1 MHSGDFELARQ
12 QLLEAVKRKHASSEV
27 KLYCIHA
34 YMFLGFK
41 KQDLAQIFQ
50 KDRHTIGKWIEKFY
64 TKGVVSR
71 KQNESSA
78 ASKFDDDHK
87 RWIKEFV
94 DNKPTSYLREIAEAF
109 QKQFGMTI
117 AQSTVFYIL
126 TSVWKYTRQV
136 VERRAME
143 IRMADVIRFSKE
155 LNMIRPT
162 HEQLLFL
169 DEFGFDNRDMLRKFG
184 WFVKGRPYMKSSF
197 QRRLRNS
204 FLGFCGVNGLV
215 EAYHTEGT
223 FDRQIFFRCVRTF
236 VNSGKVQPYPGRYS
250 VWILDGAAIH
260 CDPNIVFYLRS
271 VGLVVIFNAAYCPF
285 YNPIEFLFGYIK
297 HYLQENYDENPG
309 TEMLIMTSAFSKY
322 CNFDMSLV
330 FSKCG
335 YHPLGY
341 FEPWKNMKFE
351 SDQGMDDTK

>member
-117 AQSTVFYIL
+117 AQSTVFL
-126 TSVWKYTRQV
+126 HFDQCL
-136 VERRAME
+136 E
-143 IRMADVIRFSKE
+143 IYQTGCGTTC
-155 LNMIRPT
+155 NGN
-162 HEQLLFL
+162 Q
-169 DEFGFDNRDMLRKFG
+169 N
-184 WFVKGRPYMKSSF
+184 GRCYQIF
-197 QRRLRNS
+197 QRTQ
-204 FLGFCGVNGLV
+204 
-215 EAYHTEGT
+215 YDPT
-223 FDRQIFFRCVRTF
+223 
-236 VNSGKVQPYPGRYS
+236 YS
-250 VWILDGAAIH
+250 
-260 CDPNIVFYLRS
+260 
-271 VGLVVIFNAAYCPF
+271 
-285 YNPIEFLFGYIK
+285 
-297 HYLQENYDENPG
+297 
-309 TEMLIMTSAFSKY
+309 
-322 CNFDMSLV
+322 
-330 FSKCG
+330 
-335 YHPLGY
+335 
-341 FEPWKNMKFE
+341 
-351 SDQGMDDTK
+351 